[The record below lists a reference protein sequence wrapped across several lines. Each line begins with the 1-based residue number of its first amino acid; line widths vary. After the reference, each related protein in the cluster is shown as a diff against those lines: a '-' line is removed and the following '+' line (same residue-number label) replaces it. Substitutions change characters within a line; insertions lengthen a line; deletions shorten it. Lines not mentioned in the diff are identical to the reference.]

1 MENTVVEIKDL
12 TVAYQ
17 NQFVLQNIQLSIPKG
32 NLVGIIGPNGAG
44 KSTLLNA
51 IMQLTPKIKGDIKI
65 LGDNLS
71 NVRKQI
77 AFIPQRDSVDWN
89 FPISVLDLVL
99 MGRYSKSA
107 WFKNTTLTDKN
118 IALNCLEKVKMYDL
132 ANKHI
137 SELSGGEKQRV
148 FIARA
153 LAQEAEVYFFDEPL
167 VGIDATSEREIMEIL
182 TNLKNEGKSIFV
194 VHHDLQSS
202 IDYFDWVIFINRKI
216 VASGPI
222 SEVFNL
228 NNLQNTYGEA
238 FSVLTKINQLV
249 NNSPNSIL
257 NK

>member
-1 MENTVVEIKDL
+1 MENTVLQIKDL

-17 NQFVLQNIQLSIPKG
+17 NNVVLQNVNLSIPSG

-51 IMQLTPKIKGDIKI
+51 IMHLIPKIEGEVKIKGESLKTI
-65 LGDNLS
+65 
-71 NVRKQI
+71 RKQV

-99 MGRYSKSA
+99 MGRYVKLP
-107 WFKNTTLTDKN
+107 WYKKITDLDKQQ
-118 IALNCLEKVKMYDL
+118 ALNCLEKVNMLNFAD
-132 ANKHI
+132 KHI
-137 SELSGGEKQRV
+137 SELSGGEKQRI

-167 VGIDATSEREIMEIL
+167 VGIDATSEKEIMEIL
-182 TNLKNEGKSIFV
+182 NQMKMEGKSIFV

-202 IDYFDWVIFINRKI
+202 VEYFDWVIFINRKI

-222 SEVFNL
+222 SSVFSL
-228 NNLQNTYGEA
+228 QNLQNTYGEA
-238 FSVLTKINQLV
+238 FSVLSKINQLV
-249 NNSPNSIL
+249 NKSQNLIM
-257 NK
+257 

>member
-1 MENTVVEIKDL
+1 MENTVLQIKDL

-17 NQFVLQNIQLSIPKG
+17 NNVVLQNVNLSIPSG

-51 IMQLTPKIKGDIKI
+51 IMHLIPKIEGEVKIKGESLKTI
-65 LGDNLS
+65 
-71 NVRKQI
+71 RKQV

-99 MGRYSKSA
+99 MGRYVKLP
-107 WFKNTTLTDKN
+107 WYKKITDLDKQQ
-118 IALNCLEKVKMYDL
+118 ALNCLEKVNMLNFAD
-132 ANKHI
+132 KHI
-137 SELSGGEKQRV
+137 SELSGGEKQRI

-167 VGIDATSEREIMEIL
+167 VGIDATSEKEIMEIL
-182 TNLKNEGKSIFV
+182 NQMKMEGKSIFV

-202 IDYFDWVIFINRKI
+202 VEYFDWVIFINRKI

-222 SEVFNL
+222 SSVFSL
-228 NNLQNTYGEA
+228 QNLQNTYGEA
-238 FSVLTKINQLV
+238 FSVLSKINQLV
-249 NNSPNSIL
+249 NNSQNLI
-257 NK
+257 K

>member
-1 MENTVVEIKDL
+1 MENTVLQIKDL

-17 NQFVLQNIQLSIPKG
+17 NNVVLQNVNLSIPSG

-51 IMQLTPKIKGDIKI
+51 IMHLIPKIEGEVKIKGESLKTI
-65 LGDNLS
+65 
-71 NVRKQI
+71 RKLV

-99 MGRYSKSA
+99 MGRYAKLP
-107 WFKNTTLTDKN
+107 WYKKITDLDKQQ
-118 IALNCLEKVKMYDL
+118 ALNCLEKVNMLNFAD
-132 ANKHI
+132 KHI
-137 SELSGGEKQRV
+137 SELSGGEKQRI

-167 VGIDATSEREIMEIL
+167 VGIDATSEKEIMEIL
-182 TNLKNEGKSIFV
+182 NQMKMEGKSIFV

-202 IDYFDWVIFINRKI
+202 VEYFDWVIFINRKI

-222 SEVFNL
+222 SSVFSL
-228 NNLQNTYGEA
+228 QNLQNTYGEA
-238 FSVLTKINQLV
+238 FSVLSKINQLV
-249 NNSPNSIL
+249 NKSQNLIM
-257 NK
+257 

>member
-1 MENTVVEIKDL
+1 MENTVLQIKDL

-17 NQFVLQNIQLSIPKG
+17 NNVVLQNVNLSIPSG

-51 IMQLTPKIKGDIKI
+51 IMHLIPKIEGEVKIKGESLKTI
-65 LGDNLS
+65 
-71 NVRKQI
+71 RKLV

-99 MGRYSKSA
+99 MGRYAKLP
-107 WFKNTTLTDKN
+107 WYKKITDLDKQQ
-118 IALNCLEKVKMYDL
+118 ALNCLEKVNMLNFAD
-132 ANKHI
+132 KHI
-137 SELSGGEKQRV
+137 SELSGGEKQRI

-167 VGIDATSEREIMEIL
+167 VGIDATSEKEIMEIL
-182 TNLKNEGKSIFV
+182 NQMKMEGKSIFV

-202 IDYFDWVIFINRKI
+202 VEYFDWVIFINRKI

-222 SEVFNL
+222 SSVFSL
-228 NNLQNTYGEA
+228 QNLQNTYGEA
-238 FSVLTKINQLV
+238 FSVLSKINQLV
-249 NNSPNSIL
+249 NNSQNLI
-257 NK
+257 K

>member
-1 MENTVVEIKDL
+1 MENTVLQIKDL

-17 NQFVLQNIQLSIPKG
+17 NNVVLQNVNLSIPSG

-51 IMQLTPKIKGDIKI
+51 IMHLIPKIEGEVKIKGESLKTI
-65 LGDNLS
+65 
-71 NVRKQI
+71 RKLV

-99 MGRYSKSA
+99 MGRYVKLP
-107 WFKNTTLTDKN
+107 WYKKITDLDKQQ
-118 IALNCLEKVKMYDL
+118 ALNCLEKVNMLNFAD
-132 ANKHI
+132 KHI
-137 SELSGGEKQRV
+137 SELSGGEKQRI

-167 VGIDATSEREIMEIL
+167 VGIDATSEKEIMEIL
-182 TNLKNEGKSIFV
+182 NQMKMEGKSIFV

-202 IDYFDWVIFINRKI
+202 VEYFDWVIFINRKI

-222 SEVFNL
+222 SSVFSL
-228 NNLQNTYGEA
+228 QNLQNTYGEA
-238 FSVLTKINQLV
+238 FSVLSKINQLV
-249 NNSPNSIL
+249 NKSQNLIM
-257 NK
+257 

>member
-1 MENTVVEIKDL
+1 MENTVLQIKDL

-17 NQFVLQNIQLSIPKG
+17 NNVVLQNVNLSIPSG

-51 IMQLTPKIKGDIKI
+51 IMHLIPKIEGEVKIKGESLKTI
-65 LGDNLS
+65 
-71 NVRKQI
+71 RKQV

-99 MGRYSKSA
+99 MGRYVKLP
-107 WFKNTTLTDKN
+107 WYKKITDLDKQQ
-118 IALNCLEKVKMYDL
+118 ALNCLEKVNMLNFAD
-132 ANKHI
+132 KHI
-137 SELSGGEKQRV
+137 SELSGGEKQRI

-167 VGIDATSEREIMEIL
+167 VGIDATSEKEIMEIL
-182 TNLKNEGKSIFV
+182 NQMKMEGKSIFV

-202 IDYFDWVIFINRKI
+202 VEYFDWVIFINRKI

-222 SEVFNL
+222 SSVFSL
-228 NNLQNTYGEA
+228 QNLQNTYGEA
-238 FSVLTKINQLV
+238 FSVLSKINQLV
-249 NNSPNSIL
+249 NNSQNLIM
-257 NK
+257 

>member
-1 MENTVVEIKDL
+1 MENTVLQIKDL

-17 NQFVLQNIQLSIPKG
+17 NNVVLQNVNLSIPSG

-51 IMQLTPKIKGDIKI
+51 IMHLIPKIEGEVKIKGESLKTI
-65 LGDNLS
+65 
-71 NVRKQI
+71 RKQV

-99 MGRYSKSA
+99 MGRYAKLP
-107 WFKNTTLTDKN
+107 WYKKITDLDKQQ
-118 IALNCLEKVKMYDL
+118 ALNCLEKVNMLNFAD
-132 ANKHI
+132 KHI
-137 SELSGGEKQRV
+137 SELSGGEKQRI

-167 VGIDATSEREIMEIL
+167 VGIDATSEKEIMEIL
-182 TNLKNEGKSIFV
+182 NQMKMEGKSIFV

-202 IDYFDWVIFINRKI
+202 VEYFDWVIFINRKI

-222 SEVFNL
+222 SSVFSL
-228 NNLQNTYGEA
+228 QNLQNTYGEA
-238 FSVLTKINQLV
+238 FSVLSKINQLV
-249 NNSPNSIL
+249 NKSQNLIM
-257 NK
+257 